1 MEQRNPILLLGAKQA
16 MPWQTH
22 LLFLAISMLSALV
35 FDQAR
40 EGGPV
45 FDRIGFALI
54 GFLVVALPLV
64 AASRPIAKLETELK
78 RSLAWS
84 AALLAVGFLRG
95 FVLLWLGTLWG
106 LVPEQ
111 ETVYRVMG
119 APIFVFSV
127 YLVGNA
133 VLTQLAEH
141 DLAVAQ
147 LERERQDL
155 ERQRIRYSSD
165 LRLVDQAQ
173 RAKVRELL
181 APAID
186 RFQSGLENAKNP
198 ADLREALIQLQ
209 TLNNEVVRPMSS
221 ELSTSQLE
229 VIREETASSTSKN
242 WLPKT
247 TTMGA
252 DLEPWVF
259 ALTMAVVG
267 PVSLLSTNPTLP
279 SLLSVVVSLL
289 WTGLAFILLR
299 LLLRRRRTTTLR
311 AAIQLV
317 ASGFTLSGLGGWLLQ
332 RAELINQEPIY
343 PLQIASY
350 FTIAIVSSLLYGAA
364 KRERFETLANL
375 AETNSEM
382 AELVSLTRQKLWVGQ
397 RSLAMELHGS
407 VQGTIQA
414 VISRLGKMAEIDP
427 EQISESVRQI
437 RSALLKIE
445 NQDYLGGKSFE
456 ELSGELVELWE
467 GAVEIKLELYPEAAQ
482 VLRAD
487 GALARCAFEVVRE
500 ATTNA
505 AKHGEA
511 TEVAVDLWVSDAR
524 LVIKASNNGNPVAT
538 GAELKSK
545 LFDELCLNYEVR
557 NQGESVEFYAELM
570 VGASF

>member
-1 MEQRNPILLLGAKQA
+1 
-16 MPWQTH
+16 
-22 LLFLAISMLSALV
+22 MLSALV

-40 EGGPV
+40 TGGPV

-54 GFLVVALPLV
+54 GFLAVALPLM
-64 AASRPIAKLETELK
+64 AASRPIAKLDTELQ
-78 RSLAWS
+78 RSIAWS
-84 AALLAVGFLRG
+84 AALLAVGFFRG

-111 ETVYRVMG
+111 ETVYRVIG

-127 YLVGNA
+127 YLIGSA

-141 DLAVAQ
+141 DLAVTQ

-186 RFQSGLENAKNP
+186 RFQSGIEKAKNP

-209 TLNNEVVRPMSS
+209 TLNNQVVRPMSD
-221 ELSTSQLE
+221 EFSTSQLE
-229 VIREETASSTSKN
+229 IIGEETASSTSRN

-247 TTMGA
+247 TKTGA

-267 PVSLLSTNPTLP
+267 PVSLLSTNPSLP
-279 SLLSVVVSLL
+279 SLLSVVVSLA

-299 LLLRRRRTTTLR
+299 LLLRRRQVTIQRSV
-311 AAIQLV
+311 IQLV

-332 RAELINQEPIY
+332 RAELISQEPIY

-350 FTIAIVSSLLYGAA
+350 FTIATVSSLLYGAA

-375 AETNSEM
+375 AETNSEV
-382 AELVSLTRQKLWVGQ
+382 AELVSLTRQRLWVGQ

-407 VQGTIQA
+407 IQGTIQA
-414 VISRLGKMAEIDP
+414 VISRLGKMTEVDP
-427 EQISESVRQI
+427 EQLGESVQQI

-467 GAVEIKLELYPEAAQ
+467 GAVDIELELYPEAEK
-482 VLRAD
+482 VLSSD

-500 ATTNA
+500 AITNA

-511 TEVAVDLWVSDAR
+511 TKVAVSLWVSDAR
-524 LVIKASNNGNPVAT
+524 LVIKASNNGHTVVT
-538 GAELKSK
+538 GAVLKSK
-545 LFDELCLNYEVR
+545 LFDDLCLNYGVR